1 MKQLFGFALLLP
13 VTLFHS
19 SHASQRYI
27 FFFEVLITL
36 KRKKPFETSQSKDTF
51 VPIII
56 LCKMA
61 PKSVRAKEKPECSLY
76 IPNKGR

>member
-27 FFFEVLITL
+27 FFEVLIML
-36 KRKKPFETSQSKDTF
+36 KRKKAFETSQSKDTF

-61 PKSVRAKEKPECSLY
+61 PKSVRAKETPECSLY